1 MSDFNTDIDEEDF
14 GVVRWWDDLELT
26 GREKK
31 DEKELAAW
39 AARLSQLYD
48 YCKTDVEAE
57 RSATDQLYPLSP
69 DEQEVY
75 YFDQIV
81 NDRGVAVDIETTRQ
95 AIALIDRSSN
105 EINKRIFKLTDGA
118 VDTVGKVSKLTQWM
132 ASQGFVATSLDKN
145 TLAEA
150 LRNTEI
156 PPQVREALELRQL
169 GSKTSV
175 KKLFAILN
183 MAEEDNRIRGQMLY
197 HAASTGRFAG
207 KGVQL
212 QNLPRPDL
220 PYPEQVIP
228 YIKRGAME
236 EIELCFGPVQNAIS
250 DCIRSL
256 IIAGPQKVFYAADFA
271 AIEAR
276 VLAWIAGQDDLLVQ
290 FANDEDIYLAFAS
303 LIYNK
308 PLNKKQHA
316 FERQLG
322 KACLS
327 GETLVY
333 TDRGLLPLQDI
344 TTDIRLWDGSKWVN
358 HGGLIFQ
365 GIKETLTLCGVS
377 LTPDHLVLCG
387 TEWKESQYLAQ
398 DENSLSLALATAAEN
413 LLSPDLSG
421 EYERGLLTSSFGAT
435 APRNLNMPSPEIV
448 FGIST
453 ALDAPPVL
461 LKKAGLHANDI
472 GDTQMFA
479 PMMSIG
485 SVCSTVYRLLS
496 AAVQTLKTKA
506 LSTTALAELKS
517 TPAGWQTEKN
527 SLPTFLLSKIG
538 MFQNTNSTAQI
549 MTVGMSQGIYD
560 LFHAKKMCKIED
572 KWKFYRTESEN
583 LKPVFDIVN
592 AGPDNRFMIHTEAG
606 PLIVHNCILGLGFQM
621 GAAKFQLTCEKSGIN
636 LESQEEYERV
646 VKLYRSQYKHISRFW
661 YGIEKAA
668 VTAVK
673 NPDKVIKYK
682 CFRLRMRDN
691 NLRIQLPS
699 GRVLNYPDAR
709 IIKNPTPWGEVR
721 EVVEISAVHPF
732 NKKWVRAVVTPGTF
746 TENVVQAIARDLM
759 VAAMFRVEQSGY
771 PVVLTVHDELVSE
784 VDEGYGDV
792 QEYELLVAATP
803 GWAKGLPVKA
813 EGWTGKRY
821 RK

>member
-1 MSDFNTDIDEEDF
+1 VSDFTTDIDEEDF

-183 MAEEDNRIRGQMLY
+183 MVEEDNRIRGQMLY

-303 LIYNK
+303 VIYNK
-308 PLNKKQHA
+308 KLDKKNNSR
-316 FERQLG
+316 ERQVG
-322 KACLS
+322 KA
-327 GETLVY
+327 
-333 TDRGLLPLQDI
+333 
-344 TTDIRLWDGSKWVN
+344 
-358 HGGLIFQ
+358 
-365 GIKETLTLCGVS
+365 
-377 LTPDHLVLCG
+377 
-387 TEWKESQYLAQ
+387 A
-398 DENSLSLALATAAEN
+398 
-413 LLSPDLSG
+413 
-421 EYERGLLTSSFGAT
+421 
-435 APRNLNMPSPEIV
+435 
-448 FGIST
+448 
-453 ALDAPPVL
+453 
-461 LKKAGLHANDI
+461 
-472 GDTQMFA
+472 
-479 PMMSIG
+479 
-485 SVCSTVYRLLS
+485 
-496 AAVQTLKTKA
+496 
-506 LSTTALAELKS
+506 
-517 TPAGWQTEKN
+517 
-527 SLPTFLLSKIG
+527 
-538 MFQNTNSTAQI
+538 
-549 MTVGMSQGIYD
+549 
-560 LFHAKKMCKIED
+560 
-572 KWKFYRTESEN
+572 
-583 LKPVFDIVN
+583 
-592 AGPDNRFMIHTEAG
+592 
-606 PLIVHNCILGLGFQM
+606 ILGLGFQM
-621 GAAKFQLTCEKSGIN
+621 GAAKFKLTCEKAGII
-636 LESQEEYERV
+636 LSDEEYERV